1 MACSDFCYSREAC
14 PLAVLENYGS
24 ASSNFRLILLLMTC
38 GVENLARCCNAYV
51 GISHPM
57 ESTIA
62 ALLGSG
68 PHAMTPLVL

>member
-1 MACSDFCYSREAC
+1 MLDSAGYVKLVSHGNHVYVCIHALIICN
-14 PLAVLENYGS
+14 LVLYLFLVN
-24 ASSNFRLILLLMTC
+24 
-38 GVENLARCCNAYV
+38 VENLARCCNAYV